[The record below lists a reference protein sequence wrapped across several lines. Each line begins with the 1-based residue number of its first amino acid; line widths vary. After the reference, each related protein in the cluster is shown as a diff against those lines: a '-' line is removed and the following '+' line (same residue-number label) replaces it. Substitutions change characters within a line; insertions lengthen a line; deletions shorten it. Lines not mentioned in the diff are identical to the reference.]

1 MLRAMLSNALSSAL
15 APALPPTSL
24 GAAALNGLA
33 LSLGLIVA
41 IGAQNAFVLRQGLQ
55 RAHVGPVVLACVA
68 ADALLMAAGVAGLAG
83 LIGEHP
89 GLARALATAGMVFL
103 LAYGLRALWAAR
115 RPGALQAGQTA
126 SLSRRQ
132 ALWQLAGFT
141 LLNPHVYLD
150 TVLLVG
156 SVGAQQPGWAARSAF
171 VAGAAGASAL
181 WFTTLG
187 YGARWLAPVFARPRA
202 WQALDA
208 LIGAVMLALAWQLWP
223 LALPPQA

>member
-1 MLRAMLSNALSSAL
+1 MLRPHAVERLVFHPR
-15 APALPPTSL
+15 PALPPTSL

-89 GLARALATAGMVFL
+89 GLARALAGAGMVFL

-115 RPGALQAGQTA
+115 RPGPC
-126 SLSRRQ
+126 RR
-132 ALWQLAGFT
+132 
-141 LLNPHVYLD
+141 
-150 TVLLVG
+150 
-156 SVGAQQPGWAARSAF
+156 
-171 VAGAAGASAL
+171 
-181 WFTTLG
+181 
-187 YGARWLAPVFARPRA
+187 ARPPA
-202 WQALDA
+202 
-208 LIGAVMLALAWQLWP
+208 
-223 LALPPQA
+223 